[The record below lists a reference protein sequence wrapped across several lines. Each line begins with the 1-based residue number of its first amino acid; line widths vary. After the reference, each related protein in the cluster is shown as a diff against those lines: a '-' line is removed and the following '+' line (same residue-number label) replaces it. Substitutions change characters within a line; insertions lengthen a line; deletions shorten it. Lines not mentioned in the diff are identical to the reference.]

1 MANISV
7 SIVWI
12 PILAEDTFDSA
23 IQPIKFL
30 SDSRIRHFY
39 DNNRVVGKSIAE
51 SVGWEGNIAWD
62 IYLFYESFIEWG
74 EKPPEPNYWMHQL
87 PDDWATKDKFRT
99 GDDLGNELFA
109 SMQNLHDS

>member
-1 MANISV
+1 M
-7 SIVWI
+7 
-12 PILAEDTFDSA
+12 AEDTFDSA

-87 PDDWATKDKFRT
+87 LDDWATKDKFRT